1 MSSESFS
8 EKVICEIHMKLPS
21 LNEYIRACRANKF
34 QGSKMKKEIE
44 RKFLIKGDFMPHV
57 ISKTYIEQGYVAK
70 SDDLTLRI
78 RTRDDKGYITIKGR
92 TNAAG
97 MSRSEWEYE
106 IPVEEARELLSFSRG
121 TIKKHRYL
129 VPVDGH
135 VFEID
140 RFYGQNEGLVMAEV
154 ELQSED
160 EQYPR
165 PDWLGEEV
173 TGDRRYYNSQLLKH
187 PYTTWSEK

>member
-1 MSSESFS
+1 
-8 EKVICEIHMKLPS
+8 
-21 LNEYIRACRANKF
+21 
-34 QGSKMKKEIE
+34 MKKEIE
-44 RKFLIKGDFMPHV
+44 RKFLIKGDFMPYV
-57 ISKTYIEQGYVAK
+57 ASSTYIEQGYVAK

-78 RTRDDKGYITIKGR
+78 RTRDEHGYITIKGR
-92 TNAAG
+92 SNAAG

-106 IPVEEARELLSFSRG
+106 IPVEEARELLSFSKG

-135 VFEID
+135 VFEVD
-140 RFYGQNEGLVMAEV
+140 RFYGQNEGLIMAEV
-154 ELQSED
+154 ELQAED

-165 PDWLGEEV
+165 PGWLGEEV

-187 PYTTWSEK
+187 PYTTWCEK